1 MTRTID
7 GPATPRTGP
16 CERAIVL
23 AGFAAASLCTAFA
36 AATGACPPGSGA
48 GTGSPDPGAGI
59 ETVAAAWLAAAAWAF
74 VSSLALALRRGIR
87 RRDWRAF
94 GRYEMTDSTEL
105 IDWSTKSGAWFDMAL
120 AEENERLMR
129 GD

>member
-1 MTRTID
+1 MTRTFTETY
-7 GPATPRTGP
+7 GPAETPGRSSRPTLA
-16 CERAIVL
+16 ERAVVL
-23 AGFAAASLCTAFA
+23 VGFALAAFSTAWS
-36 AATGACPPGSGA
+36 AAT
-48 GTGSPDPGAGI
+48 GAGI

-74 VSSLALALRRGIR
+74 VSSLALALRRGFR
-87 RRDWRAF
+87 RRDWSAF
-94 GRYEMTDSTEL
+94 GRYEVTEGTEL

>member
-16 CERAIVL
+16 CERALVL
-23 AGFAAASLCTAFA
+23 AGFAAAALCTAFT

-59 ETVAAAWLAAAAWAF
+59 ETVVAAWLAAAAWAF
-74 VSSLALALRRGIR
+74 FASLALALRRGFR
-87 RRDWRAF
+87 RRDWSAF
-94 GRYEMTDSTEL
+94 GRYGMPDDTEL
-105 IDWSTKSGAWFDMAL
+105 IDWSTKSGSWLDMAV

>member
-1 MTRTID
+1 M
-7 GPATPRTGP
+7 
-16 CERAIVL
+16 
-23 AGFAAASLCTAFA
+23 
-36 AATGACPPGSGA
+36 
-48 GTGSPDPGAGI
+48 
-59 ETVAAAWLAAAAWAF
+59 AAAWLAASVWAAL
-74 VSSLALALRRGIR
+74 SSLALALRRGLR
-87 RRDWRAF
+87 HRDWRAF